1 MTSSFVSGQ
10 NHMKHK
16 FLKIGLP
23 LILLVLALG
32 AYSAI
37 RRRQADTGPTYITSA
52 AARGPLK
59 KVVNATGV
67 VQTVLTVP
75 VGSQVSGQVQEL
87 YADYN
92 SVVKRGQ
99 LLAKLDTRNLDS
111 QVANAR
117 GSVAAAQARVRSAQ
131 AEITNQAANLTS
143 SRASLEAA
151 RVARDNAQ
159 VQLQRSTEMNQRG
172 IVSKNDFDT
181 AKANADST
189 VARYNQ
195 AAAAIE
201 QVQAQIQSTQ
211 AQLEQANAGLQQA
224 GTELDRAQINLEYAN
239 IFSPVDGVVISRAVD
254 VGQTVAASM
263 QTPTLF
269 TIATDL
275 GQMQVNANVDEADI
289 GSISDNALVSFTVDA
304 YPNDSFVGKIAEI
317 RLSPQTVQNV
327 VTYSVILSIENRDL
341 KLKPGMTANISI
353 VVDKRDNVLKVPN
366 AAFRYLP
373 PNTTP
378 PPTEEAAPPLKGGA
392 RATAPSNGNNE
403 ETVFLPL
410 APGQKWNPNDKIHFK
425 APERVTP
432 KSAVVWVL
440 GADKKP
446 QVRMVSA
453 GITDGSATE
462 ILSGELKDGEL
473 VIVSDSTQASSSQQG
488 FSLFGGNRGR

>member
-1 MTSSFVSGQ
+1 
-10 NHMKHK
+10 MKHK

-23 LILLVLALG
+23 LILIVVIVA
-32 AYSAI
+32 AYSAA
-37 RRRQADTGPTYITSA
+37 RRRRTDTGPTFITSSA
-52 AARGPLK
+52 TRGALK

-87 YADYN
+87 YADFN

-99 LLAKLDTRNLDS
+99 LLAKLDPRNLEA
-111 QVANAR
+111 QVANSRA
-117 GSVAAAQARVRSAQ
+117 SVSAAQARVRSAQ

-143 SRASLEAA
+143 SKASLEAA

-159 VQLQRSTEMNQRG
+159 VQFQRTTEMNQRG
-172 IVSKNDFDT
+172 IVSKNDYDT
-181 AKANADST
+181 AKANFDSA

-201 QVQAQIQSTQ
+201 QVQAQIQATQ
-211 AQLEQANAGLQQA
+211 AQLEQANAGLQQV
-224 GTELDRAQINLEYAN
+224 GTDLDRALINLEYAN
-239 IFSPVDGVVISRAVD
+239 IFSPVDGVVISRTVD

-275 GQMQVNANVDEADI
+275 GQMQVNASVDEADI
-289 GSISDNALVSFTVDA
+289 GSISDNALVTFTVDA

-327 VTYSVILSIENRDL
+327 VTYSVILSIENHDL

-353 VVDKRDNVLKVPN
+353 TVDKRDNVLKVPN
-366 AAFRYLP
+366 ASFRYLP

-378 PPTEEAAPPLKGGA
+378 PSIDEPTPVVKTGA
-392 RATAPSNGNNE
+392 GKASTVANGSS
-403 ETVFLPL
+403 TDRVSLPL
-410 APGQKWNPNDKIHFK
+410 APGQKWNPSDKIHFQ
-425 APERVTP
+425 APTQVTP
-432 KSAVVWVL
+432 KSTVLWVL

-446 QVRMVSA
+446 QSRTVSV
-453 GITDGSATE
+453 GITDGSMTE
-462 ILSGELKDGEL
+462 ILSGELKEGEP
-473 VIVSDSTQASSSQQG
+473 VIVSDSTQASSSSPQG

>member
-1 MTSSFVSGQ
+1 
-10 NHMKHK
+10 MKHK
-16 FLKIGLP
+16 FIKIGLP
-23 LILLVLALG
+23 IIFLTVAAG
-32 AYSAI
+32 AYGVI
-37 RRRQADTGPTYITSA
+37 HRRRANAETNYYTA
-52 AARGPLK
+52 AATRGPLK
-59 KVVNATGV
+59 KIVNATGV

-87 YADYN
+87 YADFN

-99 LLAKLDTRNLDS
+99 LLAKLDPRNLET
-111 QVANAR
+111 QVANSRA
-117 GSVAAAQARVRSAQ
+117 SVAAAQARVRSAQ

-143 SRASLEAA
+143 ARASLEAA
-151 RVARDNAQ
+151 RVTRDNTQ
-159 VQLQRSTEMNQRG
+159 VQLQRATEMSQRG

-181 AKANADST
+181 AKANWDSA

-195 AAAAIE
+195 AAAAVE
-201 QVQAQIQSTQ
+201 QVQAQTVSTQ

-239 IFSPVDGVVISRAVD
+239 IFSPVDGVVISRTVD

-275 GQMQVNANVDEADI
+275 GQMQVNASVDEADI
-289 GSISDNALVSFTVDA
+289 GSISDNAVVSFTVDA
-304 YPNDSFVGKIAEI
+304 YPNDTFTGRIAEI

-341 KLKPGMTANISI
+341 KLKPGMTANISV

-366 AAFRYLP
+366 AALRYTP
-373 PNTTP
+373 PNTT
-378 PPTEEAAPPLKGGA
+378 APPAAEPAPPSPSGA
-392 RATAPSNGNNE
+392 KATSA
-403 ETVFLPL
+403 TVRDKDSVSLPL
-410 APGQKWNPNDKIHFK
+410 APGQKWDPNDKIHFK
-425 APERVTP
+425 APAHGAPRP
-432 KSAVVWVL
+432 AIVWVL

-446 QVRMVSA
+446 QSRDVSL
-453 GITDGSATE
+453 GITDGSSTE
-462 ILSGELKDGEL
+462 IVSGDLKDADP
-473 VIVSDSTQASSSQQG
+473 VIVSDSTQANAAAPQG